1 MTQESL
7 WISLLH
13 NLMEIHGINIKNK
26 FATVMCEINK
36 NNDYENEITRY
47 LRTMFINTKAQTNRI
62 I

>member
-1 MTQESL
+1 
-7 WISLLH
+7 
-13 NLMEIHGINIKNK
+13 MEIHGINIKNK